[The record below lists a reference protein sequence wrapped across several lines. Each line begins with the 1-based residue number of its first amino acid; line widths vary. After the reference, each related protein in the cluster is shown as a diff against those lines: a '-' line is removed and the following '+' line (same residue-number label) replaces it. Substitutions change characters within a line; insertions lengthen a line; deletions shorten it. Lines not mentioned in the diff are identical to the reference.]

1 MYTITPATQLLLRS
15 TLPRSSRLRE
25 STASSAGA
33 PFSPAWMEIT
43 PWKAESSLHGTWQV
57 SVPVSVPSDAGAS
70 VFLVISTACF
80 SLRFVSPSR
89 LST

>member
-1 MYTITPATQLLLRS
+1 
-15 TLPRSSRLRE
+15 
-25 STASSAGA
+25 
-33 PFSPAWMEIT
+33 MEIT

-89 LST
+89 LLVST